1 MNPLDHQR
9 LADWLATQVRVDGL
23 RVVGLNGAQG
33 SGKSTL
39 AEQLV
44 TMLRQR
50 HQLRAAVLSLDDL
63 YLPKA
68 ARQRL
73 AATVHP
79 LLATRGVPGT
89 HDIAL
94 GAHLLQTL
102 PRLRAH
108 ETLRMPR
115 FLKLADD
122 RAAEAD
128 GPLIQGPVDLVI
140 FEGWCVGT
148 PPQADAEL
156 QAPINALERDDDADG
171 RWRHWVNARLADDY
185 VRQLFAPLQRLIVLQ
200 APSFD
205 VVFQWRRQ
213 QELSSNRQQTDRA
226 APMTDTALRRFIA
239 HYERLTRHALATLPA
254 RADCVLHLDA
264 ARNILGSDTN

>member
-1 MNPLDHQR
+1 MNAHDHQN
-9 LADWLATQVRVDGL
+9 LADWLATQVRVDGV

-44 TMLRQR
+44 TVLQQR

-68 ARQRL
+68 ARQQL

-102 PRLRAH
+102 PRLRAR
-108 ETLRMPR
+108 ETLRLPR
-115 FLKLADD
+115 FIKLADD

-128 GPLIQGPVDLVI
+128 GPLIEGPVDLLI

-148 PPQADAEL
+148 PPQSDAALE
-156 QAPINALERDDDADG
+156 APINALERDEDADG

-185 VRQLFAPLQRLIVLQ
+185 ASRLFAPLQRLIVLQ
-200 APSFD
+200 APGFD
-205 VVFQWRRQ
+205 IVFQWRRR
-213 QELSSNRQQTDRA
+213 QELGSNRYQTDRA

-239 HYERLTRHALATLPA
+239 HYERLTRHALATLPT
-254 RADCVLHLDA
+254 RADRVLYLDA
-264 ARNILGSDTN
+264 TRNKLGSDTN